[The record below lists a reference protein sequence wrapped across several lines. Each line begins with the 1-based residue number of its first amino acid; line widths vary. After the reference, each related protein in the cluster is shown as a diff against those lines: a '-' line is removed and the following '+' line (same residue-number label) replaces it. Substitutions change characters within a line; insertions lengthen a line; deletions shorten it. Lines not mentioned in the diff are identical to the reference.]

1 MVFILDVNCDFGRI
15 DVELTSLSSCYFL
28 FMVFQFVDI
37 LGECRFQCG
46 VVVMFSSDV
55 ILVDE
60 L

>member
-15 DVELTSLSSCYFL
+15 DVELTSLNWCYFL

-46 VVVMFSSDV
+46 VVVMFSRH